1 MRIVLLGAPGSGKGT
16 EARLLSEKLSVPH
29 ISTGDILRRTIA
41 QETPLGER
49 ARSYVE
55 GGGLVPDEV
64 IVGLVEE
71 RLGKDDCKKGFILDG
86 FPRTLAQAKSLQ
98 ETLDGFGSSLD
109 LVLHLEAPLEVLV
122 ERLAGRR
129 VCGKCQT
136 LFHVKNMPP
145 KKEGIC
151 DRCGGE
157 LYQRPDDQ
165 EEVVRD
171 RFKIYQ
177 SKAEELLDYYRE
189 RGLLHMVSSDKG
201 PQETFEKIGRVIE
214 KIIRGRDDS
223 S

>member
-1 MRIVLLGAPGSGKGT
+1 
-16 EARLLSEKLSVPH
+16 
-29 ISTGDILRRTIA
+29 
-41 QETPLGER
+41 
-49 ARSYVE
+49 
-55 GGGLVPDEV
+55 
-64 IVGLVEE
+64 
-71 RLGKDDCKKGFILDG
+71 
-86 FPRTLAQAKSLQ
+86 
-98 ETLDGFGSSLD
+98 GSSLD